1 MQNKVALVLCVCALR
16 ACVVLSK
23 IRTKR
28 RPPDVYFYKTRST
41 AMIAKGDCLSIFGIP
56 LFLLLGS
63 KKMKIFIDALSASIT
78 IMAYRMRNVT
88 IEAKV

>member
-1 MQNKVALVLCVCALR
+1 
-16 ACVVLSK
+16 
-23 IRTKR
+23 
-28 RPPDVYFYKTRST
+28 
-41 AMIAKGDCLSIFGIP
+41 MIAKGDCLSIFGIP

-63 KKMKIFIDALSASIT
+63 KTMEVFIDALSASIT